1 MRLPAFEDLSKEQD
15 LIYNL
20 DLDGNYLVSGPP
32 GTGKSLLAQ
41 HVATELGMPVL
52 LKRASDLLDK
62 YVGQT
67 EQRIAAMFA
76 QARDEG
82 AVLVL
87 DEADSFLCDRMGAQ
101 RQWEVTQTNEF
112 LTQLEQF
119 EGIFFATTNLIDKL
133 DAAVLRRFSHKI
145 KFDYLTPA
153 QGWTLFQQEAG
164 RMGIDADEVA
174 VERDAVQRLSC
185 LTPGDFAAVLKR
197 LSTLKAAPSAA
208 SLRAALEAEVKIK
221 RHGKETIGF
230 L

>member
-1 MRLPAFEDLSKEQD
+1 M
-15 LIYNL
+15 
-20 DLDGNYLVSGPP
+20 
-32 GTGKSLLAQ
+32 
-41 HVATELGMPVL
+41 
-52 LKRASDLLDK
+52 
-62 YVGQT
+62 
-67 EQRIAAMFA
+67 
-76 QARDEG
+76 
-82 AVLVL
+82 LVL

-153 QGWTLFQQEAG
+153 QGWALFQQEAG
-164 RMGIDADEVA
+164 RLGMDNAEMA
-174 VERDAVQRLSC
+174 TEREAVQRLAG

-197 LSTLKAAPSAA
+197 LRTLKAAPSAT
-208 SLRAALEAEVKIK
+208 SLRTGLEGEVKIK
-221 RHGKETIGF
+221 RHGKEAIGF